1 MSTNLDDIAYR
12 AQQQPAVR
20 FTALAHHLTEEFLE
34 ETWQMLNA
42 HGAPGLSGETMA
54 AYARVRRFRIAKLV
68 ERLKAH
74 AYRVPPIR
82 RVYIPKPG
90 QPQKQRP
97 LGIPE
102 VEDRL
107 LQAAVSR
114 LLTPIYEADFRD
126 SSYGFRPGRSPH
138 DALRAVEQ
146 TVMRRP
152 IREVFEAD
160 IRGFFDHI
168 QHDWLMKMLALRI
181 GDPGILRLIQKWL
194 RAPIVEP
201 DGRHVRPTEGTPQG
215 GPISPLLGN
224 IYLHY
229 ALDLWFEKVVQPAC
243 VGKAYLVRFADDCA
257 PRRRQAC

>member
-90 QPQKQRP
+90 QPQKLRP

-152 IREVFEAD
+152 CQGQLKFLKNDKPNSPSES
-160 IRGFFDHI
+160 
-168 QHDWLMKMLALRI
+168 L
-181 GDPGILRLIQKWL
+181 GILPSGPL
-194 RAPIVEP
+194 RW
-201 DGRHVRPTEGTPQG
+201 
-215 GPISPLLGN
+215 GPST
-224 IYLHY
+224 
-229 ALDLWFEKVVQPAC
+229 AKVVPIGVSPRLREMTSGVRLPAGFPHGNPSPSELPMKEEATLLEAVLAVIPGVMAEQPT
-243 VGKAYLVRFADDCA
+243 
-257 PRRRQAC
+257 RRDF

>member
-1 MSTNLDDIAYR
+1 MSTHLDDIACR
-12 AQQQPAVR
+12 AQQQPAAR

-34 ETWQMLNA
+34 ETWQMLNV
-42 HGAPGLSGETMA
+42 HGAPGLSGETME

-68 ERLKAH
+68 EGLKAH

-97 LGIPE
+97 FGIPE

-138 DALRAVEQ
+138 DTLRAVEQ

-152 IREVFEAD
+152 IRQVFEAD
-160 IRGFFDHI
+160 ILGFFDHL
-168 QHDWLMKMLALRI
+168 QYGLCEAV
-181 GDPGILRLIQKWL
+181 
-194 RAPIVEP
+194 AYVEW
-201 DGRHVRPTEGTPQG
+201 E
-215 GPISPLLGN
+215 
-224 IYLHY
+224 
-229 ALDLWFEKVVQPAC
+229 
-243 VGKAYLVRFADDCA
+243 
-257 PRRRQAC
+257 RQTVDIP